1 MSKERDTGMQLI
13 KFFLKWVWAKALVG
27 LYAFLLKIL
36 KGGRTPLASE
46 AEQEMQLE
54 GMVPK
59 TTARTVEPPTT
70 SGDDLKIIEGI
81 GPKISSVLQLAG
93 INTFEQLARCQ
104 VAQLEQIL
112 KDAGIRLANPA
123 TWPEQARLAASGDW
137 SGLAELKNQLKGGRK
152 V

>member
-1 MSKERDTGMQLI
+1 MQLI

-27 LYAFLLKIL
+27 LYALLLKIL
-36 KGGRTPLASE
+36 KGGRTPQASE
-46 AEQEMQLE
+46 AEPEMQLE
-54 GMVPK
+54 GTVPI
-59 TTARTVEPPTT
+59 TTARIVEPPTT
-70 SGDDLKIIEGI
+70 SSNDLKIIEGI

-123 TWPEQARLAASGDW
+123 TWPEQARLAANGDW
-137 SGLAELKNQLKGGRK
+137 AGLAELKNQLKGGRK